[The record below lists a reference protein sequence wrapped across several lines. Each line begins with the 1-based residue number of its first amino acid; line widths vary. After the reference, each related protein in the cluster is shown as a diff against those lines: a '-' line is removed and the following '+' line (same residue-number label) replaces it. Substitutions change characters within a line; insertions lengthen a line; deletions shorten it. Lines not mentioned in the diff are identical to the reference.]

1 MIMVKSKIK
10 RLLIKILPG
19 ERTTMRVGITTIAK
33 MLNLSPSTASRVI
46 NGKGNF
52 SEETRKKVMDAVKE
66 MNYIPNSI
74 ARKLQQK
81 ETKLIGVIIP
91 DITETFFASVIKGI
105 EEVLS
110 EKGYSIFLCNTNE
123 NADKERKY
131 VDLLYENR
139 VDGIIVATVRNN
151 IASDD
156 ILFNGNIPF
165 IFIDNTPNEGNQ
177 FNSVTT
183 DNFLAGKMAADYLI
197 SKGHTKIAAIMGKQD
212 ETTGRKRFEGFLKGL
227 EENSISKDESL
238 YKFCDFKEAS
248 GCRAMEELIEQ
259 KGFTAVFIASSK
271 MVYGAL
277 WAVKKAG
284 LVVPDD
290 ISIIGFDIIDKYQVI
305 SPGITS
311 VIQLEDEIGKSS
323 AKLLIEK
330 IKNKEDKLYHQLYM
344 EPKIIERE
352 SVKNIM

>member
-1 MIMVKSKIK
+1 
-10 RLLIKILPG
+10 
-19 ERTTMRVGITTIAK
+19 
-33 MLNLSPSTASRVI
+33 
-46 NGKGNF
+46 
-52 SEETRKKVMDAVKE
+52 MDAVKE

-81 ETKLIGVIIP
+81 ETKVIGVIIP

-259 KGFTAVFIASSK
+259 KGLETLPVTDVLFVYDPKTEPDGYEMMKNLRAEGYRVEAYLPAEDGKTAGEYAREKGIKK
-271 MVYGAL
+271 ML
-277 WAVKKAG
+277 ILKEG
-284 LVVPDD
+284 L
-290 ISIIGFDIIDKYQVI
+290 
-305 SPGITS
+305 
-311 VIQLEDEIGKSS
+311 LE
-323 AKLLIEK
+323 
-330 IKNKEDKLYHQLYM
+330 
-344 EPKIIERE
+344 ERD
-352 SVKNIM
+352 